1 MIRLLVADL
10 RQNARTWAWTFVV
23 AAACGAA
30 ISSQFALMTGG
41 LQAAKASG
49 DQDMKDAAVSL
60 AVTVMVFVGL
70 SALAVLTSTSRLAIE
85 GRWRDI
91 GLWRALGMKPR
102 VAGVIL
108 MGEMGTVGAAAGIV
122 GSALAIP
129 CARVLKPML
138 VSEGMLTAGTDPA
151 LRFSSAAWCALIVAG
166 TCVVSGWFALRG
178 ALRAPEAGLLRGTE
192 ETALWRKVAGKL
204 VRVLL
209 AGGAAG
215 GLIVTL
221 VVDSSKVDDIFSVAT
236 GSGFAVL
243 ALVILLTPWISP
255 VIERALGAF
264 GTRSVIWHV
273 ATRTC
278 AIESG
283 RSSATV
289 LPFTIAIGLTGLL
302 FGWKALG
309 ASGVTPEGMFSL
321 FGPALIVA
329 WVGGVAVIAMSAGS
343 RRRDGAL
350 LMAAGAQEGQ
360 LVWIDI
366 AEGVVHTAAAVVSG
380 LVITIG
386 SMLAAARVFRV
397 NAGPVLADGPWI
409 EVGVIALAT
418 LATTCV
424 AVAASRAMAP
434 ATTLSA
440 LRTAE

>member
-178 ALRAPEAGLLRGTE
+178 ALRA
-192 ETALWRKVAGKL
+192 
-204 VRVLL
+204 
-209 AGGAAG
+209 
-215 GLIVTL
+215 
-221 VVDSSKVDDIFSVAT
+221 D
-236 GSGFAVL
+236 
-243 ALVILLTPWISP
+243 
-255 VIERALGAF
+255 
-264 GTRSVIWHV
+264 
-273 ATRTC
+273 
-278 AIESG
+278 
-283 RSSATV
+283 
-289 LPFTIAIGLTGLL
+289 
-302 FGWKALG
+302 
-309 ASGVTPEGMFSL
+309 
-321 FGPALIVA
+321 
-329 WVGGVAVIAMSAGS
+329 
-343 RRRDGAL
+343 
-350 LMAAGAQEGQ
+350 
-360 LVWIDI
+360 
-366 AEGVVHTAAAVVSG
+366 
-380 LVITIG
+380 
-386 SMLAAARVFRV
+386 
-397 NAGPVLADGPWI
+397 
-409 EVGVIALAT
+409 
-418 LATTCV
+418 
-424 AVAASRAMAP
+424 SRAHRRSGGNARW
-434 ATTLSA
+434 A
-440 LRTAE
+440 